1 MSFLDKLKT
10 IARRH
15 AEISALLGQQETMAN
30 SEQFSRLSKEYSDL
44 DPVVAAFD
52 EYRDTEAEKDET
64 ELMLADP
71 DSDAEMRQMAREE
84 LDALKHKVEEK
95 WRHLQIMLL
104 PKDPN
109 ENKNVILEIRA
120 GTGGDE
126 AGLFAGDLFRMYS
139 RYAESRNW
147 RMEILSSSQTA
158 LGGFKEVVAMV
169 TGKGAFAALKFESG
183 VHRVQRVPTTEAGG
197 RIHTSACTVA
207 ILPEASEVDIKINE
221 KEDLRIDVFRAS
233 GPGGQSVNTT
243 DSAIRITHIPTGLV
257 VICQDEKSQLKN
269 KNQALTVLKTRLYDL
284 EQQAVDAERSQER
297 RGQVGSGDR
306 SERIRTYNFPQ
317 NRLTDHRINLTLH
330 KLDSVIQGDLDEI
343 ISALTTQNQAEQL
356 SQLGDV

>member
-10 IARRH
+10 LDRRH
-15 AEISALLGQQETMAN
+15 AELSALLGQAETMAD
-30 SEQFSRLSKEYSDL
+30 SDQFTRLSKEYSDL
-44 DPVVAAFD
+44 DPVVEAFND
-52 EYRDTEAEKDET
+52 YRKMETEKEEAEM
-64 ELMLADP
+64 LLADP
-71 DSDAEMRQMAREE
+71 DSDQEMRQMAREE
-84 LDALKHKVEEK
+84 LAELKEKVAEK
-95 WRHLQIMLL
+95 WRRLQIMLL

-126 AGLFAGDLFRMYS
+126 AGLFAGDLFRMYN
-139 RYAESRNW
+139 RFAESRNW
-147 RMEILSSSQTA
+147 KMEILSSSPTA
-158 LGGFKEVVAMV
+158 LGGFKEVVAMLS
-169 TGKGAFAALKFESG
+169 GKGAFAALKFESG

-207 ILPEASEVDIKINE
+207 ILPEADEVDIKINE

-269 KNQALTVLKTRLYDL
+269 KTQAMKVLKARLYDL
-284 EQQAVDAERSQER
+284 EQQAADAERSQER

-330 KLDSVIQGDLDEI
+330 KLDGVIDGDLDEMI
-343 ISALTTQNQAEQL
+343 DALTADDQARRLAEL
-356 SQLGDV
+356 S